1 MDLNKVSNNI
11 FIAVYIGGVALFV
24 VLMAKVTIDKR
35 RGRTKLEASILAK
48 LKASIAISAKD
59 VNTMAR
65 SAGIARTSVS
75 QVLSQLLLEAN
86 EQQAFASLQKL
97 AADVEKTEPFED
109 LPPEVKPSLARLQEL
124 IDVSSQ
130 KSDVHLLSPIQRALG
145 SYVEQKAE
153 LESSRRVQKWMNLI
167 SVIGFIVGLGVSIL
181 LGRVPTQRRWKPYLE
196 KLSLHPACHR
206 LWVPQRL
213 ASQPLHC
220 KSNSQRVGANRP
232 IALFVS

>member
-1 MDLNKVSNNI
+1 M
-11 FIAVYIGGVALFV
+11 FV

-35 RGRTKLEASILAK
+35 RGRTELKASILAK

-65 SAGIARTSVS
+65 GAGIARTSVS

-97 AADVEKTEPFED
+97 AADLEKTEPFED
-109 LPPEVKPSLARLQEL
+109 LPPEVKPSLVRLQEL

-130 KSDVHLLSPIQRALG
+130 KSDIHLLSPIQRALG

-153 LESSRRVQKWMNLI
+153 LESSKRVGKWMNLI
-167 SVIGFIVGLGVSIL
+167 SIIGFIVGLWGFYFAWKSPDAKEMEAVFRKVIAAPSLPSALGVPAP
-181 LGRVPTQRRWKPYLE
+181 GEPAA
-196 KLSLHPACHR
+196 SL
-206 LWVPQRL
+206 QK
-213 ASQPLHC
+213 Q
-220 KSNSQRVGANRP
+220 
-232 IALFVS
+232 

>member
-1 MDLNKVSNNI
+1 MDLNKVLNII
-11 FIAVYIGGVALFV
+11 FIIVYIGGVALFV

-35 RGRTKLEASILAK
+35 RGRTELKASILAK

-65 SAGIARTSVS
+65 GAGIARTSVS

-97 AADVEKTEPFED
+97 AADLEKTEPFED
-109 LPPEVKPSLARLQEL
+109 LPPEVKPSLVRLQEL

-130 KSDVHLLSPIQRALG
+130 KSDIHLLSPIQRALG

-153 LESSRRVQKWMNLI
+153 LESSKRVGKWMNLI
-167 SVIGFIVGLGVSIL
+167 SIIGFIVGLWGFYFAWKSPDAKEMEAVFRKVIAAPSLPSALGVPAP
-181 LGRVPTQRRWKPYLE
+181 GEPAA
-196 KLSLHPACHR
+196 SL
-206 LWVPQRL
+206 QK
-213 ASQPLHC
+213 Q
-220 KSNSQRVGANRP
+220 
-232 IALFVS
+232 